1 MPTLKNTQLIATE
14 ALYDSLGRS
23 AVSTV
28 PVIKQNDGAG
38 TNNASQLTF
47 ISDFITYRDPQ
58 NTNSTWVSGGEL
70 TGSITS
76 WVDPVSFNLAGD
88 PNYAYQGVYFETD
101 PTSRTLQS
109 SKPGIAFQKSSDF
122 SNPGYSE
129 SYYDSYFPSALYS
142 VLPPSSI
149 QIPNIKGTNN
159 SFVSPNSFPYMP
171 MAARQTSLGN
181 LGLITQAGWQDLAGR
196 PQAKAIVD
204 SNNNVILTSYSYQ
217 SGAGTSDGL
226 ADNSTSSAAIMDQ
239 LQTYLPNFFDSG
251 LTGSSSFYIKRQI
264 NTLGQLVQAESPDQ
278 GANVYYTDIFGRLR
292 YSQTPDQL
300 GASVIQYYLYDA
312 LNRIIEVGLYP
323 GTWDVSSF
331 QQNTLSLATPQP
343 AQAQVQKSITYDLL
357 SLVTFDPNAQGRS
370 IQLVTYPLTSGSTLP
385 ASVTENYTYDAW
397 GRLVSI
403 TSQIGNL
410 ATSSPFIEGDY
421 VVQYTYNGYS
431 QALQIT
437 YPSGF
442 SVTYSYNLQGL
453 VGQISYTPT
462 VGGSSYSIATY
473 TYNAYNQ
480 VSSEVLWDGNNTT
493 SMLATDYTYGNSL
506 NQLTEITANKIPVDN
521 PTINTL
527 IFSESLGYTDDPSGN
542 NSQGNYQDGNIQY
555 AGYKYGSLSEYNH
568 SMSYSYDA
576 FGRLYH
582 AVVTPSSWSAQADFG
597 TNSLTGNYDANGNYL
612 IGMNYSSGT
621 NQLSQASVSGAANG
635 YTTSSYTYTGSGLIN
650 TVDFSSSDS
659 SLNSYT
665 MSWTNDLV
673 TGQPFGISVSNSA
686 TTADNFLYDS
696 KGERVQKVVKTNNSS
711 SVITYVRGTGSQV
724 LVEYNSANTAQAYC
738 IQGPLGL
745 VSVYNPTT
753 AQNSFIIRDHLGST
767 RIVYNADT
775 NQRTSYYAY
784 DAWGN
789 FFVIEGGSWQ
799 YGQGLRYFYTGQEW
813 DQELG
818 LYNYHAR
825 QYDPVYAKR
834 FLSPDPAH
842 QFASPYIYV
851 GNNPINYVDF
861 NGRMMSCFKLQSNS
875 TNFNPGYTLDQ
886 TSIKEIEKLQPT
898 TNLVNG
904 GLTGLYNRSTGEI
917 IARYHESSGRRTGS
931 NYQIDNELRKNG
943 QPLIRQAAVRGEGSA
958 HEVMANA
965 LFEPTYD
972 LNTQS
977 ITRFLSHNNTEDP
990 WQAALN
996 FEDLRGRSISKL
1008 QSPETNSLMNGDNLV
1023 VRFGS
1028 DTLNRERPDVVGL
1041 RFMGQQDRIGIMNA
1055 LATQGNFT
1063 NIMYHPTHIS
1073 GMGVDELEMRIIN
1086 QISTL
1091 RPFRIPD
1098 IT

>member
-1 MPTLKNTQLIATE
+1 MTTFKNTQLIATE

-47 ISDFITYRDPQ
+47 ISDFIASRDPQ

-70 TGSITS
+70 SGSITS

-88 PNYAYQGVYFETD
+88 PNYAYQGAYFETD

-109 SKPGIAFQKSSDF
+109 SKPGITFQKSSDF

-129 SYYDSYFPSALYS
+129 SYYDSYFPFALYS

-171 MAARQTSLGN
+171 MAAQQTSLGN
-181 LGLITQAGWQDLAGR
+181 LGLITQAGWQDLTGR
-196 PQAKAIVD
+196 PQAKATVD

-217 SGAGTSDGL
+217 TGASTSDGL
-226 ADNSTSSAAIMDQ
+226 NPDSVTSAAIMDQ
-239 LQTYLPNFFDSG
+239 LQTYLPNFFNNQVTD
-251 LTGSSSFYIKRQI
+251 SSSFYIKRQI
-264 NTLGQLVQAESPDQ
+264 NALGQLVQAESPDQ
-278 GANVYYTDIFGRLR
+278 GVNVYYTDIFGRLR

-300 GASVIQYYLYDA
+300 EAGMIQYYLYDA

-323 GTWDVSSF
+323 GTWDVNTF
-331 QQNTLSLATPQP
+331 QQNTLTLATPQP
-343 AQAQVQKSITYDLL
+343 TQAQVQKSIIYDLL
-357 SLVTFDPNAQGRS
+357 SLETFDPNAQGRS
-370 IQLVTYPLTSGSTLP
+370 IQVVTYPLTSGNTSP
-385 ASVTENYTYDAW
+385 ASVTESYTYDTW
-397 GRLVSI
+397 GRLMSI
-403 TSQIGNL
+403 TNQI
-410 ATSSPFIEGDY
+410 ASIESTTSPFIEGSY

-431 QALQIT
+431 QVLQIT

-442 SVTYSYNLQGL
+442 AVTYSYNLQGL

-462 VGGSSYSIATY
+462 AGGSSYSIATY

-480 VSSEVLWDGNNTT
+480 VSSEVLWDGNNTI
-493 SMLATDYTYGNSL
+493 SMLSTDYTYGNSL
-506 NQLTEITANKIPVDN
+506 NQLTEITTNNIPVDN
-521 PTINTL
+521 PTIKTL

-542 NSQGNYQDGNIQY
+542 NSQGSYQDGNIQY
-555 AGYKYGSLSEYNH
+555 AGYNYGSLNEYNH

-576 FGRLYH
+576 FGRLYY
-582 AVVTPSSWSAQADFG
+582 AVVTPSSWSSQADFG

-621 NQLSQASVSGAANG
+621 NQLSQASISSAANG
-635 YTTSSYTYTGSGLIN
+635 YTTSNYTYTGSGLIN

-673 TGQPFGISVSNSA
+673 TGQPFGISVSNND
-686 TTADNFLYDS
+686 TTIDNFLYDS
-696 KGERVQKVVKTNNSS
+696 RGERIQKVVTTNNSP
-711 SVITYVRGTGSQV
+711 SVITYVRGKGSQV
-724 LVEYNSANTAQAYC
+724 LVEYDSTNIAQAYC

-767 RIVYNADT
+767 RIVYNAST

-789 FFVIEGGSWQ
+789 FFVIKGGYWQ

-851 GNNPINYVDF
+851 GNNPINAIDPTGKMIYVATKDITNVTDPVMWVNMAYALKKLEDNGGDTTIVTHAEFLELKGTVVKNDVLYTIGHAYPPAMGFEGYITTNQNLDFFWSWGKWTKKLKTNIENLDF
-861 NGRMMSCFKLQSNS
+861 NKINMVQCYGCHGAKKLSEELPKIEISAFDNLSFSHPNFSTFNTLSLETVPSQDSLQTILRSDDIKKIINSSMEELKKGTITRQQMAKNIASNESISSGYNNFKNS
-875 TNFNPGYTLDQ
+875 SNFN
-886 TSIKEIEKLQPT
+886 
-898 TNLVNG
+898 
-904 GLTGLYNRSTGEI
+904 
-917 IARYHESSGRRTGS
+917 
-931 NYQIDNELRKNG
+931 
-943 QPLIRQAAVRGEGSA
+943 
-958 HEVMANA
+958 
-965 LFEPTYD
+965 
-972 LNTQS
+972 
-977 ITRFLSHNNTEDP
+977 
-990 WQAALN
+990 
-996 FEDLRGRSISKL
+996 
-1008 QSPETNSLMNGDNLV
+1008 ETPSVFKAGKV
-1023 VRFGS
+1023 
-1028 DTLNRERPDVVGL
+1028 
-1041 RFMGQQDRIGIMNA
+1041 
-1055 LATQGNFT
+1055 
-1063 NIMYHPTHIS
+1063 IS
-1073 GMGVDELEMRIIN
+1073 GPEFK
-1086 QISTL
+1086 S
-1091 RPFRIPD
+1091 
-1098 IT
+1098 